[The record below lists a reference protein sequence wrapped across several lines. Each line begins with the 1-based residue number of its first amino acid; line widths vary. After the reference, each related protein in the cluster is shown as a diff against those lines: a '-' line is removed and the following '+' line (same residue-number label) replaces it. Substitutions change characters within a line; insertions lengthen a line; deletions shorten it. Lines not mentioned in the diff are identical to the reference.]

1 MSIASSSEARLSIPV
16 RERDSVES
24 SLRAKR
30 EEEAESIPEEVVES
44 SQGEESREVA
54 PVSDDWVMVEKSAL
68 TCDGGLV
75 STSAEGQVVAGGQEG
90 EVSYSSNLGGVSDST
105 EGDA

>member
-30 EEEAESIPEEVVES
+30 EEEAESIPEGV
-44 SQGEESREVA
+44 
-54 PVSDDWVMVEKSAL
+54 L
-68 TCDGGLV
+68 
-75 STSAEGQVVAGGQEG
+75 GGQE
-90 EVSYSSNLGGVSDST
+90 VGVLT
-105 EGDA
+105 RKACLTLQRGRKKKQTAQREQ